1 MVPFVANIA
10 RLVALVLVGA
20 YVSPEIGAGGFHS
33 YAGTLLFCGVALAT
47 VALALRSR
55 WLSRPALAG
64 AAGGAVVDAPTVNVG
79 APYLVPFLAV
89 VVAGLLSR
97 AFSVDGRDPL
107 YVLRPLVGIAALAAY
122 GSIYRQPAWR
132 PLWRLSWFAVPAGLL
147 VAALWLGVDRLFP
160 LARDAGA
167 TPAPAAGALGAV
179 TVAARVLATVLVVPI
194 VEELAFRGFLA
205 RRVSGAAF
213 NELAPQAIGLGGI
226 LISSLAFGLLH
237 RRPLAGILAGVC
249 YALAFRARGRLADA
263 VVAHATT
270 NLVLLV
276 IAWLS
281 GAWGLWM

>member
-1 MVPFVANIA
+1 M
-10 RLVALVLVGA
+10 
-20 YVSPEIGAGGFHS
+20 
-33 YAGTLLFCGVALAT
+33 
-47 VALALRSR
+47 
-55 WLSRPALAG
+55 
-64 AAGGAVVDAPTVNVG
+64 VDAPTVNVG
-79 APYLVPFLAV
+79 APSLVPFLAV

-132 PLWRLSWFAVPAGLL
+132 PLWRLSWFAVRGGLL
-147 VAALWLGVDRLFP
+147 GGGLWVGVDRLFP
-160 LARDAGA
+160 LARNVGA

-249 YALAFRARGRLADA
+249 HRLALPARGRRADA
-263 VVAHATT
+263 RVPHPTTHHAAVV
-270 NLVLLV
+270 
-276 IAWLS
+276 
-281 GAWGLWM
+281 